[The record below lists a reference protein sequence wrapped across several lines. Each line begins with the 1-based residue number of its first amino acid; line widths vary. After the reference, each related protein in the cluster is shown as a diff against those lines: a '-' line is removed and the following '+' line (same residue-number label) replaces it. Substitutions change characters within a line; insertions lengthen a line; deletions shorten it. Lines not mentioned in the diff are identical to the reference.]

1 MDDWSSV
8 MNKTYY
14 KNKQLNIPLTI
25 ICAILLLVI
34 IVFNSFLVG
43 LFILISSVYK
53 SKEILVMLLFPVVFL
68 LISIPGFLGSISGL
82 LAAKR
87 TIDMDYKKIKISNPY
102 IYYRELPNN
111 YGVGVASLL
120 MDSKLENE
128 KDIVA
133 VILDLCAKGYLKL
146 NKIGDKYV
154 ISIIR
159 NKGYSNLLFNER
171 YIINH
176 LISGDIAN
184 LNYEEWFNCC
194 MNDGI
199 YLHLFDRIKDNNSG
213 KKTIRVLD
221 ERITKRI
228 IFVIA

>member
-184 LNYEEWFNCC
+184 LNYE
-194 MNDGI
+194 
-199 YLHLFDRIKDNNSG
+199 
-213 KKTIRVLD
+213 
-221 ERITKRI
+221 
-228 IFVIA
+228 